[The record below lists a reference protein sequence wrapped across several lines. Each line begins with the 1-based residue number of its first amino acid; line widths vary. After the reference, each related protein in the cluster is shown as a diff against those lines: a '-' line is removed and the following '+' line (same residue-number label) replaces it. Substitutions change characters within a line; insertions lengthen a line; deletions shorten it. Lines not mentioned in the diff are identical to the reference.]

1 MAECT
6 HQWKLTNIQF
16 GFVVYERC
24 SNCQIVRSYFS
35 EQDTWDDYIEDN
47 HHWSIVENAQTFR
60 FDLKCENC
68 DEYTAFDD
76 LMGLMYCT
84 SCLEDCEVEILRK
97 QYEADKTWILVGFGQ
112 LPESMTEPFSSE
124 KLQILSDYFNQRRD
138 TSRSTIKI
146 IPNSL
151 IEKISLCRGEFIHD
165 VGMLSLEPPGERK
178 PIF

>member
-1 MAECT
+1 MAACT

-16 GFVVYERC
+16 GFVVFERC
-24 SNCQIVRSYFS
+24 SNCPTVRSYFS
-35 EQDTWDDYIEDN
+35 VQDTWDDYIEDD

-60 FDLKCENC
+60 FDLECANC
-68 DEYTAFDD
+68 DEYAAFDD
-76 LMGLMYCT
+76 LLGLMYCT
-84 SCLEDCEVEILRK
+84 SCLEECEVEVLRK
-97 QYEADKTWILVGFGQ
+97 KYEADKTWILVGFGR
-112 LPESMTEPFSSE
+112 LPESMTEPLAAE

-146 IPNSL
+146 LPNSL

-178 PIF
+178 ALF